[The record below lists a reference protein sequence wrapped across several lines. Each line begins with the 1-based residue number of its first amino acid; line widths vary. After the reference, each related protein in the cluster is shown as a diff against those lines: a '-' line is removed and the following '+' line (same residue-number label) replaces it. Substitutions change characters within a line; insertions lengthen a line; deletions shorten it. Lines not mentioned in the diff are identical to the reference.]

1 MTSPKFGIS
10 KDIYEFNKE
19 KNIIAKGVG
28 SIKYLNK
35 DIGEKLFRL
44 SQTKEY
50 NSFMELLL
58 DLKSIGI
65 DTRQTNILISI
76 GYFSNFG
83 NTRELS
89 QIFNLFDKYKQGDAK
104 KISKDKISP
113 KEEEIIKNFASCVGA
128 NGNELKSYTIN
139 DMTGLLCGMEDYIK
153 SLSLP
158 DTDIKVRIANSLE
171 YLGYVDI
178 STGMPEDR
186 KKLLIEDLTPI
197 SSGGKEPWCYRIN
210 TMSLGSGKKSRL
222 TVRQKQFSISPIK
235 KGDIIF
241 ADEIFKNKKGFWE
254 ISKYHLV

>member
-76 GYFSNFG
+76 DYFSNFG
-83 NTRELS
+83 NSRELS

-113 KEEEIIKNFASCVGA
+113 KEEEIIKNFASCIGA

-139 DMTGLLCGMEDYIK
+139 DMIGLLCGIENYIK

-158 DTDIKVRIANSLE
+158 DTDIRVRIANSLE

-178 STGMPEDR
+178 STGTPEDR
-186 KKLLIEDLTPI
+186 RKLLIEDVTPI
-197 SSGGKEPWCYRIN
+197 SGGDKEPWCHRIN

-222 TVRQKQFSISPIK
+222 TVRQKQFSINPIK